1 MSVHL
6 VRGRRV
12 YVRVG
17 RPPVE
22 AVAVKDGVVVGYGA
36 ADELRDRYAVA
47 SETALGGTV
56 LPGFHDA
63 HAHPTMTAA
72 NSLRAD
78 LSPERVPNEQVM
90 VDVLRA
96 EGRRTDAGGW
106 VVGARYDADK
116 TTAGRVIDRT
126 WLDRVIPDRPALVIH
141 VAAHWGVLNTRALDA
156 AGFADATPDPKGGAL
171 GRDGNGH
178 LNGVVYEQALFDVAY
193 PSMALR
199 AVVLPPS
206 PLDDRLRGW
215 QRTQEMFHAAGITS
229 TCDALCGPDDLTL
242 LQEARRRDELT
253 LRTSFLVAAPH
264 VDHLVSLGLRSGF
277 GDCRL
282 RLVGVKAMLDGACAG
297 GNCLVDEPFRGTT
310 DRGMQTMSDDEIRQL
325 VRGCDEAGLAIGVH
339 ANGDRA
345 IRLLLD
351 AFESLPSKPSSRPRH
366 RVEHCTLVD
375 DEIVARL
382 RSQRLVA
389 VPFGSY
395 AWFHGDKLE
404 ALYGPERLERMFAH
418 RTLLDAGVP
427 TAGASDYP
435 CGPIEVTAALDSC
448 VNRLAMDGSPVGRSQ
463 RITVEE
469 ALRLYTEDAAYACG
483 EERSK
488 GTLEEG
494 MLADF
499 VELSDDPHEVP
510 GEELGSLQVRSTWV
524 AGASVHQA

>member
-6 VRGRRV
+6 VRGDRV

-22 AVAVKDGVVVGYGA
+22 AVAVKDGAVVGYGA
-36 ADELRDRYAVA
+36 ADELRGRYPIT
-47 SETALGGTV
+47 SESVLAGTV

-78 LSPERVPNEQVM
+78 LSPEQVPDESTM
-90 VDVLRA
+90 VEVLHA
-96 EGRRTDAGGW
+96 EGRRTEAGGW
-106 VVGARYDADK
+106 IVGARYDADK
-116 TTAGRVIDRT
+116 TTGGRVIDRT
-126 WLDRVIPDRPALVIH
+126 WLDRVVPDRPALVIH
-141 VAAHWGVLNTRALDA
+141 VAAHWGVLNTRALEA
-156 AGFADATPDPKGGAL
+156 AGFSDETPDPKGGAL
-171 GRDGNGH
+171 GRDGDGH

-199 AVVLPPS
+199 PVVLPPS
-206 PLDDRLRGW
+206 SLEDRLRGW
-215 QRTQEMFHAAGITS
+215 RRTQEMFHAAGITS
-229 TCDALCGPDDLTL
+229 TCDALCGPEDVTL
-242 LQEARRRDELT
+242 LQEARRRGELT

-277 GDCRL
+277 GDDLL

-297 GNCLVDEPFRGTT
+297 GNCLVDEPFRGTA
-310 DRGMQTMSDDEIRQL
+310 DHGMQTMSGDEIRQL
-325 VRGCDEAGLAIGVH
+325 VHRCDAAGLAIGVH

-345 IRLLLD
+345 IRLLLE
-351 AFESLPSKPSSRPRH
+351 AFESLPGEPSSRPRH
-366 RVEHCTLVD
+366 RVEHCSLVD
-375 DEIVARL
+375 DDIVSRL
-382 RSQRLVA
+382 RSQRLIA

-404 ALYGPERLERMFAH
+404 ALYGAERLERMFAH

-435 CGPIEVTAALDSC
+435 CGPVQVTAALDSC
-448 VNRLAMDGSPVGRSQ
+448 VNRLAMDGSPVGLSQ
-463 RITVEE
+463 RIAIED
-469 ALRLYTEDAAYACG
+469 ALRLYTEHAAFACG
-483 EERSK
+483 EERRK

-494 MLADF
+494 KVADF
-499 VELSDDPHEVP
+499 VELSLDPHEVP
-510 GEELGSLQVRSTWV
+510 AEELGELEVRSTWV
-524 AGASVHQA
+524 AGAPVHQT